1 MGLRSCYISDAMP
14 SKFKTY
20 MLGLLALLL
29 FLALAWSLNLT
40 ILNLWA
46 SGGPPVEYP
55 EIYGHRANVF
65 FAISVGLLV
74 AFVTVLWGL
83 IRNRRRQPSAK

>member
-1 MGLRSCYISDAMP
+1 MAAT
-14 SKFKTY
+14 FKTY

-40 ILNLWA
+40 IFNLWA
-46 SGGPPVEYP
+46 SGGPPVEHP
-55 EIYGHRANVF
+55 EIYRHRANIF

-74 AFVTVLWGL
+74 AFSVVLWRL
-83 IRNRRRQPSAK
+83 IRDRKGHTSVT